1 MDHYLME
8 WMLAMVLKEKG
19 VIKAIIPVFESEVL
33 YGSKKR
39 GIMSKMDVISAAT
52 SEKCIA
58 MLKHLQVWSDADERR
73 IRAMRVSEVYETLCR
88 HQAINMESYRKNIT
102 GRYTDWKLYVNCAR
116 KIAKEAEPYM
126 SVKEE
131 TGGVIAGAAGVAQS
145 VVGNGDDDDPVAKAI
160 NKIGRAKP
168 LKRYTIDDVCVL
180 FAAALPLL
188 DVNDVKKNGMSGEM
202 LVDISDEDL
211 KDCLKLNGFQ
221 LKVIRKTMDKVVKS

>member
-1 MDHYLME
+1 
-8 WMLAMVLKEKG
+8 
-19 VIKAIIPVFESEVL
+19 VFESEAL
-33 YGSKKR
+33 YGSEKR
-39 GIMSKMDVISAAT
+39 GIMSRMDVISAAT

-58 MLKHLQVWSDADERR
+58 MLKHLQVWSEADERR

-102 GRYTDWKLYVNCAR
+102 GRYTDWKLYANCAR

-126 SVKEE
+126 RVEE
-131 TGGVIAGAAGVAQS
+131 EAGGVAAGSSVAQS
-145 VVGNGDDDDPVAKAI
+145 VVGDGDDDDPVAKAI

-180 FAAALPLL
+180 FTAALPLL
-188 DVNDVKKNGMSGEM
+188 DINDVKKNGMSGKM
-202 LVDISDEDL
+202 LVDISDDDL

-221 LKVIRKTMDKVVKS
+221 LKVIRKTMDEVAKS